1 MDTAKITPQS
11 TTRKK
16 ERKDPGSGYFIKHRE
31 EDHSSV
37 QKSIF
42 TFFSWE
48 LCGCHAVQVVE
59 ESNRQGRGGGEKQE
73 ESS

>member
-16 ERKDPGSGYFIKHRE
+16 EKIPAQDTSLSTE